1 MAVPSFPPHKDPAVF
16 MQKFHELLKEYGI
29 DVIEDTYDLL
39 IGKPDKTRHDGFTEY
54 PVQIFFKAQTKEFGY
69 MNKRFELEEMSREDR
84 CSAVDHETGLHC
96 IWEKGKFNETQE
108 FIWAKKPVISP
119 SGIAKTMRELGDWL
133 AENHRELL

>member
-1 MAVPSFPPHKDPAVF
+1 
-16 MQKFHELLKEYGI
+16 
-29 DVIEDTYDLL
+29 
-39 IGKPDKTRHDGFTEY
+39 
-54 PVQIFFKAQTKEFGY
+54 

-84 CSAVDHETGLHC
+84 CSVVDHETGLHC

-108 FIWAKKPVISP
+108 FVWIKEPIISP